1 MIFLDIMYDSYGY
14 SSNRSVAVAVI
25 GAGNRARKYLEYA
38 IMHPDELNIVAIVDP
53 VDIRLHQL
61 SDKFD
66 IPAKHRFNNYYDF
79 FAADIKL
86 DAVMICTPE
95 DKHFE
100 PAMMAIEKGYNILL
114 EKPIAQRL
122 EECEA
127 IAKGAREKNLVVG
140 VCHVLRFH
148 PYFMKIKE
156 IIDSGDLGEVIS
168 FNHTADINL
177 DRVTHG
183 FVRGS
188 WNRAEKTNPMLI
200 SKCSHDVDLALW
212 MVGSKCKKVSS
223 FGSLRWFKAENAP
236 KGAADRCIHC
246 PDYIESK
253 CPYSAID
260 LYKVRHDWVANFDV
274 PEDSTLDH
282 VLDRELAQGPYGRC
296 VYRCDNN
303 VADHQ
308 MVNIETE
315 NEVTASFTINAFTLN
330 DCRFTQVN
338 LTHGEITGNEKKLTV
353 RRFRE
358 RTTEVYDFSH
368 IADMP
373 FHGGSDLRLVAD
385 FIEAVRNPNHKLR
398 TDIQDSLESHR
409 VCYAAEDSRLTG
421 RTIILN
427 D

>member
-1 MIFLDIMYDSYGY
+1 MYASYSQNNY
-14 SSNRSVAVAVI
+14 RSIRVAVI

-38 IMHPDELNIVAIVDP
+38 VMHPDELEIVAIVDP
-53 VDIRLHQL
+53 VKIRLHQL
-61 SDKFD
+61 SDKFN
-66 IPAKHRFNNYYDF
+66 IPEENRFGDYYAF
-79 FAADIKL
+79 FAANIDL

-100 PAMMAIEKGYNILL
+100 PAMMAIDKGYNILL
-114 EKPIAQRL
+114 EKPIAQTL

-127 IAKGAREKNLVVG
+127 IAKGAKEKNLVVG

-148 PYFMKIKE
+148 PYFLKIKE
-156 IIDSGDLGEVIS
+156 IIDSGELGEVIS
-168 FNHTADINL
+168 FNHTADIYL

-246 PDYIESK
+246 PDHIERK
-253 CPYSAID
+253 CPFSAID

-274 PEDSTLDH
+274 PEESTLDE

-296 VYRCDNN
+296 VYHCDNN

-308 MVNIETE
+308 MVNLETE
-315 NEVTASFTINAFTLN
+315 NEVTISFTINAFTLN
-330 DCRFTQVN
+330 DCRHTQVN
-338 LTHGEITGNEKKLTV
+338 LTHGEIAGNEQKLII
-353 RRFRE
+353 RKFRE
-358 RTTEVYDFSH
+358 RTTEVLDFSH
-368 IADMP
+368 VSHLP
-373 FHGGSDLRLVAD
+373 FHGGSDLKLVAD
-385 FIEAVRNPNHKLR
+385 FVEAVRDRSHQLR

-409 VCYAAEDSRLTG
+409 ICYAAEESRLTG
-421 RTIILN
+421 KTIDL
-427 D
+427 